1 MDIQYLDRKSV
12 KLFHKIKKHLQITH
26 QIAISLA
33 NPDFLDQLFKLGQ
46 LDDTV
51 YKDMLAD
58 LKVLID
64 PEKVAALESQEQSI
78 SNNKEAINTELEQS
92 GSGTLMYRRQKV
104 KVDDPIDKP
113 KEKSRRMYRGCPV
126 DD

>member
-12 KLFHKIKKHLQITH
+12 KLTCKIKKHLQITH
-26 QIAISLA
+26 QIEVSLA

-46 LDDTV
+46 LDDPV

-58 LKVLID
+58 LKLLID

-78 SNNKEAINTELEQS
+78 SNKEAINTELEQS
-92 GSGTLMYRRQKV
+92 GSGTLMYRGQKA
-104 KVDDPIDKP
+104 KADDPIDKP